1 MQKTTMLNSRR
12 RKTKTLNSA
21 GEWYKAFRHV
31 ETLLIQGNVFI
42 RPGPLLVCAI
52 PPTNSGPGRI
62 KNITFDE

>member
-31 ETLLIQGNVFI
+31 ETLFIQGNVFI
-42 RPGPLLVCAI
+42 RPGPT
-52 PPTNSGPGRI
+52 PSGPGRI